1 MGNEPMASTF
11 LGNPLWNW
19 LMALGWALGAYMA
32 GKVLYWLTSNL
43 LRRAASRTA
52 TRLDDI
58 LISVLNKP
66 VVVLASLVGSYL
78 AYHQLE
84 VPHAFDTW
92 ADRLFKVTTVLTL
105 TWLVVRLLDMLV
117 QEYLVPQAQ
126 RDESAQVRSQLVPV
140 VRSAVKVL
148 GWGLGGVLALNNAG
162 YNVSALLAGIG
173 IGGLAMAMAAKDTVA
188 NIFGG
193 VTVFAD
199 KPFRVGQRIRV
210 SGYDGTVE
218 EIGIRSTRI
227 RTLEGPIVIVP
238 NFKFTDSLLENVTEE
253 PSRRV
258 RHELG
263 VVYETPP
270 AKLEEAIALLNRLV
284 DDHQDLLEQE
294 RVVSFTEFR
303 EYSLVIVFAY
313 YIRKDADI
321 FKTQTRIH
329 IELMRRFAAAGIEFA
344 YPTAVEIP
352 GEVVRK

>member
-1 MGNEPMASTF
+1 MGNEALDNTF
-11 LGNPLWNW
+11 LGNPISNW
-19 LMALGWALGAYMA
+19 LMALCWTIGAYVA
-32 GKVLYWLTSNL
+32 GKLMYWLTSNVL
-43 LRRAASRTA
+43 LRAASRTA

-58 LISVLNKP
+58 SISVLNKP
-66 VVVLASLVGSYL
+66 LMVLATIIGLYL

-84 VPHAFDTW
+84 VPDSFDKW
-92 ADRLFKVTTVLTL
+92 ADRMFKVTTVLTL
-105 TWLVVRLLDMLV
+105 TWLVVRSIDALV
-117 QEYLVPQAQ
+117 QEYLLPRVQ
-126 RDESAQVRSQLVPV
+126 REDPVLVNSQLVPV
-140 VRSAVKVL
+140 VRSAAKVL
-148 GWGLGGVLALNNAG
+148 GWGLGIVLALNNAG

-188 NIFGG
+188 NVFGG

-210 SGYDGTVE
+210 GGYDGTVE

-227 RTLEGPIVIVP
+227 RTLEGPTVIVP

-263 VVYETPP
+263 VIYETPTV
-270 AKLEEAIALLNRLV
+270 KMEEAVALLNGLV
-284 DDHQDLLEQE
+284 DDHQDVLEQE
-294 RVVSFTEFR
+294 RVVGFTEFR

-313 YIRKDADI
+313 YIRKNADI

-344 YPTAVEIP
+344 YPTTIELQ
-352 GEVVRK
+352 GEAARK